1 MVIIHAYSEDQQRE
15 AFAHRLCVP
24 GSDATTLAPDG
35 RLAESFF
42 HGAYTWASWFWRF
55 MVEEERLLAP
65 AEAVHRLTGQ
75 PAARLGLS
83 DRGVLRPGA
92 RADVVVFDPARFR
105 DRGTTF
111 EPNRLAD
118 GVRHVIVNG
127 VQTLRDGA
135 LTGERAGMVL
145 RR

>member
-1 MVIIHAYSEDQQRE
+1 MV
-15 AFAHRLCVP
+15 
-24 GSDATTLAPDG
+24 LA
-35 RLAESFF
+35 
-42 HGAYTWASWFWRF
+42 
-55 MVEEERLLAP
+55 EEERLLAP

-92 RADVVVFDPARFR
+92 RADVVVFDPAGFR